1 MRLTELWRAE
11 GVVVVWDFASDDPI
25 RALAERAAFTS
36 ALESIAGAA
45 VDSFTAAIVF
55 AELVGNVVRHAPGPI
70 TITLAFDEL
79 VVVLT
84 VCDQGAA
91 FVFNPILPAE
101 LSESGRGMF
110 LISQFANEV
119 SVSRDGEAGNAVR
132 AVFALR

>member
-1 MRLTELWRAE
+1 
-11 GVVVVWDFASDDPI
+11 VVVVWSFASDDPLQ
-25 RALAERAAFTS
+25 ALAERAAFTS
-36 ALESIAGAA
+36 ALESLGGTAI
-45 VDSFTAAIVF
+45 DSFTVAIVF

-70 TITLAFDEL
+70 SITLAFDEL
-79 VVVLT
+79 VIVLT